1 MDSNERRKKILSIIK
16 KRTEPIKGTDLA
28 KQFNVSRQIIV
39 QDIAILRAAGEQI
52 IATPQ
57 GYIFPFS
64 SKSSTIKKTI
74 ACCHKSKEMFDELS
88 ILVDMGAKILDVII
102 DHPIYGEIKAIL
114 MISSRRELKEFISKF
129 ERLQA
134 EPLSSLTEGVHLHTI
149 EVSNESIYKEIVLK
163 LSQKGYLIQ
172 G

>member
-16 KRTEPIKGTDLA
+16 KRTKPIKGIDLA
-28 KQFNVSRQIIV
+28 KQFNVTRQIIV

-57 GYIFPFS
+57 GYVFPFS
-64 SKSSTIKKTI
+64 SKSSILKKTI
-74 ACCHKSKEMFDELS
+74 ACHHKSKEIFDELS
-88 ILVDMGAKILDVII
+88 ILVDMGAKILDVIV
-102 DHPIYGEIKAIL
+102 DHPVYGEIKATL
-114 MISSRRELKEFISKF
+114 MISSRKELEEFISEF
-129 ERLQA
+129 EGLQA
-134 EPLSSLTEGVHLHTI
+134 EPLCSLTEGVHLHTI
-149 EVSNESIYKEIVLK
+149 EVPNESIYKEIVLK